1 MNEVLDGQV
10 SMCDLGMLSTKMFP
24 ELLQAGTPK
33 AQTSQRS
40 SKHSSKSRNR
50 EPLCMC
56 VYRTEDGPTPGVTTL
71 KMVRGA
77 LLGDFTTRGFGESP
91 REENVSLL
99 SQILEGS
106 APRKYFLSERACTG
120 ILTRAKKRGKE
131 LPPELKAA
139 LERQTAM
146 MPEEMATEGPSAQ

>member
-1 MNEVLDGQV
+1 MNEILDGQV
-10 SMCDLGMLSTKMFP
+10 SMYDLGMLSTKMSP
-24 ELLQAGTPK
+24 ALSRAESQR

-56 VYRTEDGPTPGVTTL
+56 VYRTEDGHTPGATML
-71 KMVRGA
+71 KMAHGA

-99 SQILEGS
+99 SQILEAS
-106 APRKYFLSERACTG
+106 VPQKYFLSERACMG
-120 ILTRAKKRGKE
+120 ILARAEKRGKE
-131 LPPELKAA
+131 LPPELKTA
-139 LERQTAM
+139 LERQSAM
-146 MPEEMATEGPSAQ
+146 TPEEMATAGPFAQ